1 MEELSRLLAEHG
13 ITAWL
18 RQTNSLAALVAPDG
32 RVIECN
38 PAFDRFGPADSLEM
52 LVGPESRLALENL
65 RRSALETGAP
75 CRGSLILVQESG
87 AKEACY
93 DASLIPLAGGLA
105 IFLAEASPA
114 QVPAPHEEETLAGRL
129 ARLTQENERM
139 QQRLN
144 AKQIEID
151 AVITQAHEVSHT
163 DELTL
168 IFNRRQIIA
177 DLQREVIYAE
187 RYDTPLSIS
196 MVDVDHFKR
205 VNDSYGHAV
214 GDLVLRSVAAFL
226 RDNIRGPDIVGR
238 YGGEEFLVLL
248 PRARME
254 AAMIQAGR
262 LCTRLHAAPVKAGE
276 LELQITVSAGVAEL
290 RRGSEDW
297 QKLLSRADAAMY
309 EAKAQGRDRWV
320 AAQ

>member
-1 MEELSRLLAEHG
+1 MEELSRLMAAHG
-13 ITAWL
+13 VEAWL
-18 RQTNSLAALVAPDG
+18 RETNSLAALVDPEG

-38 PAFDRFGPADSLEM
+38 PAFSRLGVGGRLGTLAD
-52 LVGPESRLALENL
+52 PESRAALEEL
-65 RRSALETGAP
+65 RRAAL
-75 CRGSLILVQESG
+75 QSG
-87 AKEACY
+87 AIRRGAVSLLTAQGSTSY
-93 DASLIPLAGGLA
+93 DASLIPLPGGLT
-105 IFLAEASPA
+105 IFLAEA
-114 QVPAPHEEETLAGRL
+114 RL
-129 ARLTQENERM
+129 QNGEALGEDVARLMQENARM
-139 QQRLN
+139 QQKLN

-177 DLQREVIYAE
+177 DLQREVAYAE

-214 GDLVLRSVAAFL
+214 GDAVLRSVAAFL

-248 PRARME
+248 PRARLE
-254 AAMIQAGR
+254 SAMIQAGR
-262 LCTRLHAAPVKAGE
+262 LCSRLRAAPVETGE
-276 LELQITVSAGVAEL
+276 LSLTITVSAGVAEL

>member
-1 MEELSRLLAEHG
+1 M
-13 ITAWL
+13 TA
-18 RQTNSLAALVAPDG
+18 QGGTS
-32 RVIECN
+32 
-38 PAFDRFGPADSLEM
+38 
-52 LVGPESRLALENL
+52 
-65 RRSALETGAP
+65 
-75 CRGSLILVQESG
+75 
-87 AKEACY
+87 Y
-93 DASLIPLAGGLA
+93 DASLIPLPGGLT
-105 IFLAEASPA
+105 IFLAEA
-114 QVPAPHEEETLAGRL
+114 RL
-129 ARLTQENERM
+129 QNGEALGEDVARLMQENARM
-139 QQRLN
+139 QQKLN

-177 DLQREVIYAE
+177 DLQREVAYAE

-205 VNDSYGHAV
+205 VNDSYGHAA
-214 GDLVLRSVAAFL
+214 GDAVLRSVAAFL

-248 PRARME
+248 PRARLE
-254 AAMIQAGR
+254 SAMIQAGR
-262 LCTRLHAAPVKAGE
+262 LCSRLRAAPVETGE
-276 LELQITVSAGVAEL
+276 LSLTITVSAGVAEL